1 MIICNGQCIV
11 FSFFQSLSNSLA
23 KTKIKEHL
31 LVTYSTNIVKAFIP
45 MPKKFGLIPCQR
57 KKHTQNFNKL
67 GFKNWLKK
75 NIPHF
80 KPLFI
85 LDSLHPSLYE
95 TISNGA
101 ACIQDAQKRT
111 IKTVITANNE
121 LRLEHMLDD

>member
-23 KTKIKEHL
+23 
-31 LVTYSTNIVKAFIP
+31 
-45 MPKKFGLIPCQR
+45 
-57 KKHTQNFNKL
+57 
-67 GFKNWLKK
+67 
-75 NIPHF
+75 HF